1 VYGVGI
7 ASRIAKNFLA
17 KKQTDI
23 VCKTAPVI
31 SRALLAKVLVRRSR
45 RRFGGGLVEL
55 LSLRVDLCEETGTRA
70 MHASVE
76 RMEKIG
82 VAAVKGKTKKKKP
95 SLSAR

>member
-1 VYGVGI
+1 
-7 ASRIAKNFLA
+7 
-17 KKQTDI
+17 
-23 VCKTAPVI
+23 
-31 SRALLAKVLVRRSR
+31 
-45 RRFGGGLVEL
+45 
-55 LSLRVDLCEETGTRA
+55 

>member
-1 VYGVGI
+1 
-7 ASRIAKNFLA
+7 
-17 KKQTDI
+17 
-23 VCKTAPVI
+23 VI

-82 VAAVKGKTKKKKP
+82 VAAVKGKTKKKKTFAFG
-95 SLSAR
+95 SLTSDGGTCLHAPFQMSSSSRMSDVPI

>member
-1 VYGVGI
+1 
-7 ASRIAKNFLA
+7 
-17 KKQTDI
+17 
-23 VCKTAPVI
+23 VI

-82 VAAVKGKTKKKKP
+82 VAAVKGKTKKKKKP